1 MKKMNLY
8 KYYSFGYNYYILLNN
23 SGQKTNKEFY
33 DDLLKY
39 IEFVADLDLKVT
51 KSSLNLQ
58 GILEAF
64 SKIEKLSRGRK
75 KNETISD
82 EIHSSIIEIL
92 NKTDSTLDAE
102 LNIKIAYLNDS
113 KRVSNEL
120 LTNDIAKLFAKDI
133 FIEIPEIA
141 QYDFSESG
149 KCLTFDRYTACA
161 FHCLRGTEAVLKF
174 FYEKILNKNATE
186 TLTWG
191 NFHQEIEANINNG
204 TINPKPDAELMINL
218 NSLRMY
224 YRNKT
229 QHPQLI
235 YDADNVQDLLFL
247 CIKTVNEMIGD
258 LLNRGSIIPTPF

>member
-1 MKKMNLY
+1 MKTVNLY
-8 KYYSFGYNYYILLNN
+8 EYYSFGYNYYILLNN
-23 SGQKTNKEFY
+23 SSNKTNKDFFEDF
-33 DDLLKY
+33 LKY
-39 IEFVADLDLKVT
+39 IEFIAELDLKVT

-58 GILEAF
+58 GINEKFDKL
-64 SKIEKLSRGRK
+64 EKLSNGRK
-75 KNETISD
+75 KEETVS
-82 EIHSSIIEIL
+82 EELYTSIIEML

-102 LNIKIAYLNDS
+102 LNIKIAFLNDS

-120 LTNDIAKLFAKDI
+120 LSDKIDKLFAKDI
-133 FIEIPEIA
+133 FIELPEIA

-161 FHCLRGTEAVLKF
+161 FHCLRGTEAVLKL
-174 FYEKILNKNATE
+174 FYEKILDKSAGE

-204 TINPKPDAELMINL
+204 SIAPKPNAELMINL

-235 YDADNVQDLLFL
+235 YNSDNVQDLLFL

-258 LLNRGSIIPTPF
+258 LLKRGSIISVPF